1 MENRDE
7 LLDLLAD
14 LQHNLG
20 KYIRLPMAML
30 GEGAGEEQYR
40 TALKS
45 ALLQTR
51 RGPSGVLSAQQ
62 IWDSFIQEAGPQ
74 LRGMPEFRALV
85 TAVKQALAWEIYID
99 PGSPPMPLS
108 DIQDDLAS
116 ISDAIRHLLEG
127 VKNAP

>member
-1 MENRDE
+1 MTDKDE

-40 TALKS
+40 TALKC

-62 IWDSFIQEAGPQ
+62 IWDDFVQEAGGR
-74 LRGMPEFRALV
+74 LRGMVEFKALV

-99 PGSPPMPLS
+99 PGSPPMPVA

-116 ISDAIRHLLEG
+116 VSEAIRHLMEG